1 VSFGDAELPGKSSVF
16 YSGPAAGSRSA
27 VVTGN
32 GDVFRFAL
40 GHSNGHDAHADD
52 GHQFDRDAGLR
63 IGAFQVVNQFGQI
76 LDRVNVVMRRRRYQ
90 ADSSHAVS
98 RLSNVDRH
106 FVAGQFA
113 TFVRIGQISRRHS
126 ESTTSNCMKN
136 KLHLEKE
143 FKKGAL

>member
-1 VSFGDAELPGKSSVF
+1 MSFGDAELPGKSSVF

-52 GHQFDRDAGLR
+52 GHQFDRVAGLR

-90 ADSSHAVS
+90 AV
-98 RLSNVDRH
+98 
-106 FVAGQFA
+106 VAGQFA
-113 TFVRIGQISRRHS
+113 TFARFGSLRHFNLQLVRIGQISCRHS
-126 ESTTSNCMKN
+126 ESTTDNCVKN
-136 KLHLEKE
+136 K
-143 FKKGAL
+143 